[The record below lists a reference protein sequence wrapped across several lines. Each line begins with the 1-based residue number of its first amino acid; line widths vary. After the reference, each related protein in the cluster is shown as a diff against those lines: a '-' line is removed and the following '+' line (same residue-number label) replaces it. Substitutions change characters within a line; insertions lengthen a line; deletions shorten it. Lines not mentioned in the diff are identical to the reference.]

1 MLKHINKYNL
11 LLYKNN
17 IVKVLEIYSTSLLVF
32 DSENKNLFKVDI
44 EDVSPIGF
52 SYEWLKILGLKYDK
66 DDHNYHFKHYH
77 WLRIQKFPD
86 DSGMLLIDGKQY
98 KMLEY
103 VHEVQNVAE
112 VLMNTEYSD
121 FDYLENAP
129 SFNFRDW
136 VLVDGKNVYV
146 DETIKAINREV
157 AIEKM
162 KSKYQHIF
170 RYVCELS

>member
-1 MLKHINKYNL
+1 MIKHISKYNL
-11 LLYKNN
+11 FLYKNN

-32 DSENKNLFKVDI
+32 DFDSESVIKVDI
-44 EDVSPIGF
+44 EDISPIGF
-52 SYEWLKILGLKYDK
+52 SYEWLRLLGLKYDK
-66 DDHNYHFKHYH
+66 DEHNYHFKHYH

-86 DSGMLLIDGKQY
+86 DSGMLLIGGTQY

-112 VLMNTEYSD
+112 VLMNAEYTD

-136 VLVDGKNVYV
+136 VLDVYV
-146 DETIKAINREV
+146 DETIKAISREE
-157 AIEKM
+157 AIKKM
-162 KSKYQHIF
+162 ATKYNHVF
-170 RYVCELS
+170 RYICELS